1 MYLTKLY
8 TFYVNVFPRKLFEV
22 LKKKPVDRNFNKQ
35 QAISALYQIH
45 IYVLYVRTLLNDRRH
60 FAAIIYTMFR
70 KIKQLLCTM
79 QTVEHVYMQAAWK
92 AF

>member
-22 LKKKPVDRNFNKQ
+22 LKKNQLIEILTSNKL
-35 QAISALYQIH
+35 SALYQIH